1 MMNKVLVTG
10 GGGFLGSAIV
20 RQLLAKGCTVTVAG
34 RHRYE
39 KLERL
44 GARCLVGDIG
54 DRNFTAQSC
63 QDVDTVF
70 HVAAK
75 AGIWGSWSEYR
86 KVNIEGTV
94 NIADSCRRN
103 GVACLVYTS
112 TPSVVF
118 DRGSIEDGDENLPY
132 ARRFL
137 CSYAKSKVAAERYLL
152 EKISEELRVCALRP
166 HLIWGPD
173 DPHLIPRLLERG
185 KTGELK
191 IVGNGRN
198 KVDITFVDNAA
209 QAHILAAQSL
219 HRSSR
224 ISGQAYFIG
233 QERPVFLWDWIN
245 DLYRELG
252 IAQLEKKVPLSA
264 AYLAGW
270 LLEILHGLARAKKEP
285 RMTRFLALQLARSH
299 FFSHERAKKDFGYE
313 PLISIEEGQRRLIE
327 SLKR

>member
-1 MMNKVLVTG
+1 MKKVLVTG

-20 RQLLAKGCTVTVAG
+20 RQLLAKGCEVKVAG

-39 KLERL
+39 QLERL

-94 NIADSCRRN
+94 NIADSCRKN

-118 DRGSIEDGDENLPY
+118 DRGSIEDGDETLPY

-152 EKISEELRVCALRP
+152 ENISEELRVCALRP

-191 IVGNGRN
+191 IVGDGRN

-209 QAHILAAQSL
+209 HAHILAAQSL

-252 IAQLEKKVPLSA
+252 IAQLEKKVPLAA

-270 LLEILHGLARAKKEP
+270 LLEILYDLARAKKEP
-285 RMTRFLALQLARSH
+285 RMTRFLALQLSRSH

-313 PLISIEEGQRRLIE
+313 PLISIEEGQRRLLE

>member
-1 MMNKVLVTG
+1 
-10 GGGFLGSAIV
+10 
-20 RQLLAKGCTVTVAG
+20 
-34 RHRYE
+34 
-39 KLERL
+39 
-44 GARCLVGDIG
+44 
-54 DRNFTAQSC
+54 
-63 QDVDTVF
+63 
-70 HVAAK
+70 
-75 AGIWGSWSEYR
+75 
-86 KVNIEGTV
+86 
-94 NIADSCRRN
+94 
-103 GVACLVYTS
+103 
-112 TPSVVF
+112 VF
-118 DRGSIEDGDENLPY
+118 DRGSIENGDENLPY

-152 EKISEELRVCALRP
+152 ENISGELRICAIRP

-191 IVGNGRN
+191 IVGDGRN

-252 IAQLEKKVPLSA
+252 IAQLEKKVPLAA

-270 LLEILHGLARAKKEP
+270 LLEIMHGLARAKKEP
-285 RMTRFLALQLARSH
+285 RMTRFLALQLSRSH

-313 PLISIEEGQRRLIE
+313 PLISIEEGQRRLLE